1 MDYSAPFHEVPRSLR
16 PARPLRQDRYQYSAN
31 NAAAADIKAVLSTV
45 SASVSDDDLN
55 RVLASLKGKPLHELI
70 SNGIKKLG
78 GGAAA
83 VPAAKGK
90 DAGKDAAKDAKKDE
104 KKDEK
109 KDAKK
114 EAPKKEEPKPAEDED
129 MGLGGGLF
137 DF

>member
-1 MDYSAPFHEVPRSLR
+1 LDYSAPSHEVPGRLR
-16 PARPLRQDRYQYSAN
+16 PARPLRQDRHQYNAR
-31 NAAAADIKAVLSTV
+31 NAAAADIKAVLGTV

-55 RVLASLKGKPLHELI
+55 RVLASLKGKPIHELI

-78 GGAAA
+78 GSGAA
-83 VPAAKGK
+83 PAAKGK
-90 DAGKDAAKDAKKDE
+90 DAGKDAGKKDE

-109 KDAKK
+109 KEAAKP
-114 EAPKKEEPKPAEDED
+114 APKKEEPKPAEEED

>member
-1 MDYSAPFHEVPRSLR
+1 MDYSAPSHEVPGRLR
-16 PARPLRQDRYQYSAN
+16 PAHPLRQNRHQYNAR
-31 NAAAADIKAVLSTV
+31 NAAAADIKAVLGTV

-55 RVLASLKGKPLHELI
+55 RVLASLKGKPIHELI

-78 GGAAA
+78 GSGGAA
-83 VPAAKGK
+83 PAAKGK
-90 DAGKDAAKDAKKDE
+90 DAGKDAGKKDE

-109 KDAKK
+109 KEAAKP
-114 EAPKKEEPKPAEDED
+114 APKKEEPKPAEEED